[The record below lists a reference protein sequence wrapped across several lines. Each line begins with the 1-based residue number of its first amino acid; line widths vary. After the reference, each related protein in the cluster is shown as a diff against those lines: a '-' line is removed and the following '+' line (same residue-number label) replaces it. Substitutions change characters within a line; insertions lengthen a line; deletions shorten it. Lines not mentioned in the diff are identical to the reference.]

1 MEIKNEL
8 VQGIAQYLSRK
19 EEVVLFSELQ
29 RAIQTDNI
37 KKSNPTEGIIKKED
51 VKKEEKKV

>member
-29 RAIQTDNI
+29 RAIQVEQAKQTTKTDD
-37 KKSNPTEGIIKKED
+37 K
-51 VKKEEKKV
+51 KKV

>member
-29 RAIQTDNI
+29 RAIQTDSI
-37 KKSNPTEGIIKKED
+37 KKSHPTEGVIKKED
-51 VKKEEKKV
+51 VKKEK

>member
-51 VKKEEKKV
+51 VKK

>member
-29 RAIQTDNI
+29 RAIQTDSI
-37 KKSNPTEGIIKKED
+37 KKSHPTEGVIKKED